1 MIHKLAAVLL
11 CVFLPVSVTTA
22 QDKLISTNDKLQ
34 STIDLQDTVSAF
46 ISLLN
51 DLALN
56 SDNIFFKQH
65 CSSILKIIQAKDLS
79 EYGISFVKK
88 MFVAFSDTNVASN
101 ASKLASYTERKRP
114 FIISW
119 TSPIDSVVSLAWLL
133 LPENWNPELE
143 YPLYV
148 TLHGLYAPYADP
160 VEYMARYLSPEL
172 AVDKSFDDGYSLF
185 PWGRGN
191 LWYEGIG
198 ETDVWESIAAAES
211 LVKINSKRKYLVG
224 HSMGGYGAWVIGQK
238 SVETWAAL
246 GIHAG
251 ALGYGGSK
259 YLTADVAQ
267 KLKDVPVYFICGTQD
282 GLMSVNQTAY
292 QLLHAAGNEHLF
304 FLTFNGGHDA
314 LLENWEQMYDWVRQF
329 TNERVTKT
337 DDKAQIPICSMLFQ
351 NYPNPFNPATQ
362 ISYALSAS
370 GFVSLKVY
378 DVLGKEV
385 ATLVNELKEAGS
397 YEVKFDAL
405 KLSSGIY
412 FYRITAGSFIQ
423 TKKMVVAK

>member
-1 MIHKLAAVLL
+1 
-11 CVFLPVSVTTA
+11 
-22 QDKLISTNDKLQ
+22 
-34 STIDLQDTVSAF
+34 
-46 ISLLN
+46 
-51 DLALN
+51 
-56 SDNIFFKQH
+56 
-65 CSSILKIIQAKDLS
+65 
-79 EYGISFVKK
+79 
-88 MFVAFSDTNVASN
+88 
-101 ASKLASYTERKRP
+101 
-114 FIISW
+114 
-119 TSPIDSVVSLAWLL
+119 
-133 LPENWNPELE
+133 
-143 YPLYV
+143 
-148 TLHGLYAPYADP
+148 
-160 VEYMARYLSPEL
+160 
-172 AVDKSFDDGYSLF
+172 
-185 PWGRGN
+185 
-191 LWYEGIG
+191 
-198 ETDVWESIAAAES
+198 
-211 LVKINSKRKYLVG
+211 
-224 HSMGGYGAWVIGQK
+224 
-238 SVETWAAL
+238 
-246 GIHAG
+246 
-251 ALGYGGSK
+251 
-259 YLTADVAQ
+259 
-267 KLKDVPVYFICGTQD
+267 
-282 GLMSVNQTAY
+282 MSVNQTAY